1 MRKPSRRQIE
11 RDARKRAAKAWGFA
25 VGCAYAS
32 IALLFTTGLVGWATT
47 L

>member
-11 RDARKRAAKAWGFA
+11 RKARNRARMAWGFA
-25 VGCAYAS
+25 LGSLYVSAAA
-32 IALLFTTGLVGWATT
+32 IVATGLIGFATT